1 MTFEKLKELVI
12 TNGFMIEELTDN
24 MRSLYITCSPSY
36 FCDIENS
43 NVFAIVEF
51 KNFEN
56 KIDYIELFQDLI
68 ISKDRLIFLG
78 TGSIILKD
86 NSIPKINKILKDTK
100 NKIDNGILNLKK
112 NIIEQRK
119 NSLEKDFE

>member
-1 MTFEKLKELVI
+1 MTFEKIKELVI

-43 NVFAIVEF
+43 NVFAIMEF

-112 NIIEQRK
+112 NIIEHRK

>member
-1 MTFEKLKELVI
+1 MTFEKIKELVI

-24 MRSLYITCSPSY
+24 LRSLYITCSPSY

-112 NIIEQRK
+112 NIIEHRK

>member
-1 MTFEKLKELVI
+1 MTFEKIKELVI

-112 NIIEQRK
+112 NIIEHRK

>member
-1 MTFEKLKELVI
+1 MTFETIKELVI
-12 TNGFMIEELTDN
+12 TNGFMIEKLTDN

-36 FCDIENS
+36 FCKIENS

-51 KNFEN
+51 KNIEN

-68 ISKDRLIFLG
+68 ISKDRLIFSG
-78 TGSIILKD
+78 RGSIFIKD
-86 NSIPKINKILKDTK
+86 ISIPKINKILKNIK

-119 NSLEKDFE
+119 QDLEKDFK

>member
-1 MTFEKLKELVI
+1 MTFEKIKELVI
-12 TNGFMIEELTDN
+12 TNGFMIEELTDT

-36 FCDIENS
+36 FSDIENS

-56 KIDYIELFQDLI
+56 KIDYIELFQDL
-68 ISKDRLIFLG
+68 KMRRDGLIFLG
-78 TGSIILKD
+78 TGSIIFED
-86 NSIPKINKILKDTK
+86 ISIPKINKMLKSIK

-112 NIIEQRK
+112 DKIEQRK
-119 NSLEKDFE
+119 NALEKDFE

>member
-1 MTFEKLKELVI
+1 MTYEKIKELVI
-12 TNGFMIEELTDN
+12 TTGFMIEELTDN

-36 FCDIENS
+36 FCDVENS

-78 TGSIILKD
+78 SGSIIIKD
-86 NSIPKINKILKDTK
+86 ISIPKINKILKNTK

>member
-1 MTFEKLKELVI
+1 MTFEKIKELVI
-12 TNGFMIEELTDN
+12 SNGFMIEELTDT

>member
-1 MTFEKLKELVI
+1 MTFEKIKELVI
-12 TNGFMIEELTDN
+12 TTGFMIEELTDN

-78 TGSIILKD
+78 SGSIIIKD
-86 NSIPKINKILKDTK
+86 ISIPKINKILKNTK

>member
-1 MTFEKLKELVI
+1 MTYEKIKELVI
-12 TNGFMIEELTDN
+12 TNGFMIEELTDS

-36 FCDIENS
+36 FCGVENS

-56 KIDYIELFQDLI
+56 KIDYIELFKDLI

-78 TGSIILKD
+78 SGSIIIKD
-86 NSIPKINKILKDTK
+86 ISIQKINKILKNTK

-112 NIIEQRK
+112 NKIEERK
-119 NSLEKDFE
+119 KELEQDFE

>member
-1 MTFEKLKELVI
+1 MTFEKIKELVI

-36 FCDIENS
+36 FCEIENS

-68 ISKDRLIFLG
+68 ISKDHLIFLG
-78 TGSIILKD
+78 SGSIIIKD
-86 NSIPKINKILKDTK
+86 ISIPKINKILKNTK

>member
-1 MTFEKLKELVI
+1 M
-12 TNGFMIEELTDN
+12 
-24 MRSLYITCSPSY
+24 
-36 FCDIENS
+36 
-43 NVFAIVEF
+43 
-51 KNFEN
+51 
-56 KIDYIELFQDLI
+56 LFQDLI

-112 NIIEQRK
+112 NIIEHRK